1 MREKLL
7 KLLDNSYAVYSN
19 FPVAAI
25 VVMNDGREFCGVNV
39 ENASYG
45 ATICAERSAI
55 VSAIS
60 AGYKRRDFKELYIMT
75 KSDKVST
82 CCCICGQV
90 ISEMFNE
97 DAKVVCMNEKD
108 EDEYKVRDLCVYPFL
123 DEDLK

>member
-1 MREKLL
+1 MLKKIQNPKSAFDRYFREA
-7 KLLDNSYAVYSN
+7 DDDDYN
-19 FPVAAI
+19 FADIADEIPWL
-25 VVMNDGREFCGVNV
+25 
-39 ENASYG
+39 ENK
-45 ATICAERSAI
+45 II
-55 VSAIS
+55 
-60 AGYKRRDFKELYIMT
+60 DFKELYIMT

-82 CCCICGQV
+82 CCFICRQV